1 MTLREF
7 FGRSRDTAEETS
19 SSSSNSSSEPV
30 PKLPDFI
37 EGKIYYIN
45 DEKGFGF
52 ISSKAIP
59 FKRIF
64 FHWQD
69 LRNDTLDF
77 TRLRKG
83 MSVNFKPIF
92 REDKESYRAIQIR
105 VLSGNGDSD

>member
-7 FGRSRDTAEETS
+7 FGRVRESADEAAETAISDPKSRPA
-19 SSSSNSSSEPV
+19 
-30 PKLPDFI
+30 LPDFI

-83 MSVNFKPIF
+83 MLVNFKPIF

-105 VLSGNGDSD
+105 VLSGEHE